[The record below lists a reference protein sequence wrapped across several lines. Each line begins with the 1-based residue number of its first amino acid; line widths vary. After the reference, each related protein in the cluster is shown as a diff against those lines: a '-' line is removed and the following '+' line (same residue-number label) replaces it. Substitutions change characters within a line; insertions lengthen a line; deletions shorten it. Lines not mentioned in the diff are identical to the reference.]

1 MQALNNPAS
10 STATA
15 RIPVDTTQRSRIHH
29 ILRNAILDGHFNT
42 GQKLIEREL
51 CDLTGAS
58 RSILREVL
66 AKLEASGLIERQ
78 SYRGYRVTRLTVQNI
93 YEIFELRETLETLAA
108 ELFTE
113 RASQQEVNALE
124 HALTLLEDSLVN
136 FDIEQV
142 RAAKQHYYDV
152 LFTGCRNKEIRRAL
166 ENVIERIFYLRSSLM
181 QDPERRNDS
190 IVEIRRLT
198 KALVERDRVAARAAT
213 LAHLYAARNA
223 VLLKISSPDNGP
235 DEQSTVK

>member
-1 MQALNNPAS
+1 MQALNNPATS
-10 STATA
+10 AETA
-15 RIPVDTTQRSRIHH
+15 RIPVDTTQRSRIHQ
-29 ILRNAILDGHFNT
+29 ILRNAILDGHFST

-58 RSILREVL
+58 RSILREAL

-78 SYRGYRVTRLTVQNI
+78 SYRGYRVTRVTVQNV

-113 RASQQEVNALE
+113 RASQQEVRALE
-124 HALTLLEDSLVN
+124 HALAELEDSLAS
-136 FDIEQV
+136 FDIERV
-142 RAAKQHYYDV
+142 RTAKQHYYEV

-181 QDPERRNDS
+181 RDPQRRNES

-223 VLLKISSPDNGP
+223 VLLKISNPDNGP
-235 DEQSTVK
+235 DQQSIVK